1 MITATKAQTRPPMSK
16 VRILVEC
23 ALMIAI
29 GTVLAQIKLFRLPNG
44 GSVTAVSM
52 LPFILVSFRHGC
64 RWGVLTGVANAMLQ
78 MVFDNVSPAG
88 SLWAFFGMVMLD
100 YLLAFIGLGF
110 ADAFARPFGRE
121 HRFAGVLSGTV
132 AVCIIRF
139 LCSFVSGFLIWGD
152 FAPEGMSPVLYS
164 LGYQA
169 SYMVPETIITVV
181 AAVLLFKAVPKIF
194 NREI

>member
-1 MITATKAQTRPPMSK
+1 MLAATKAQMRPPMSK

-29 GTVLAQIKLFRLPNG
+29 GTVLAQIKIFRLPNG

-52 LPFILVSFRHGC
+52 LPFILVSFRHGT
-64 RWGVLTGVANAMLQ
+64 RWGVLTGLANALLQ

-88 SLWAFFGMVMLD
+88 SLWAFGGMVLLD
-100 YLLAFIGLGF
+100 YLLAFMGLGF
-110 ADAFARPFGRE
+110 ADMCARPFGLK
-121 HRFAGVLSGTV
+121 HRFAGILTGTV

-152 FAPEGMSPVLYS
+152 FAPEGMSPVIYS

-169 SYMVPETIITVV
+169 SYMLPETVITVV
-181 AAVLLFKAVPKIF
+181 AAILLYKAAPRIF
-194 NREI
+194 SREI